1 MIDFI
6 PVELFKNIF
15 FNFQL
20 VIVLFLFL
28 QSQNSDLDDKRNL
41 NQMSTVGILLLFFIV
56 TLVGFRPVS
65 YAFGDMGTY
74 SLQFDEFANNVA
86 EPISTD
92 YFFYY
97 FMKFAANYL
106 NKEIFFFL
114 CMLVYTYSL
123 YLASKKLFKEYWA
136 YSFFIL
142 VFSLSFWAYGTNGIR
157 NGMATSIFLLAI
169 TRQNNL
175 SKILIL
181 IISLSIHQSMIIPV
195 IMYVITT
202 YYTNTRNIFRFW
214 LLCIPLS
221 LLLGSILETF
231 FLGIGLGEDVK
242 LKGYL
247 IESEEYQEQ
256 MSAVGFRWDF
266 LLYSIIGVF
275 TGMYFI
281 YKKNFKDKFYTHI
294 FNVYLLTNAIWILV
308 IRANFSNRFAYLSW
322 FMLGLIIIYPFLK
335 YKFFDNQHKMIGKI
349 LLSYFLITYFLEFVL
364 S

>member
-1 MIDFI
+1 
-6 PVELFKNIF
+6 
-15 FNFQL
+15 
-20 VIVLFLFL
+20 
-28 QSQNSDLDDKRNL
+28 
-41 NQMSTVGILLLFFIV
+41 
-56 TLVGFRPVS
+56 
-65 YAFGDMGTY
+65 
-74 SLQFDEFANNVA
+74 
-86 EPISTD
+86 
-92 YFFYY
+92 
-97 FMKFAANYL
+97 
-106 NKEIFFFL
+106 
-114 CMLVYTYSL
+114 
-123 YLASKKLFKEYWA
+123 
-136 YSFFIL
+136 
-142 VFSLSFWAYGTNGIR
+142 
-157 NGMATSIFLLAI
+157 
-169 TRQNNL
+169 
-175 SKILIL
+175 
-181 IISLSIHQSMIIPV
+181 
-195 IMYVITT
+195 
-202 YYTNTRNIFRFW
+202 
-214 LLCIPLS
+214 

-335 YKFFDNQHKMIGKI
+335 YKFFDNQHKMIGRI